1 MGVQPKAG
9 LQAPLDCGEN
19 SSIAMTHRMALLNVA
34 LVIMLVALP
43 VYALRVDSAAGLMV
57 DDAWYMLLA
66 KSLAEGSGYR
76 LVSSPAVAILPLY
89 PPGFPALLSLV
100 FRASP
105 DFPQNVP
112 MLKTVSIA
120 AMMGV
125 GVLTFV
131 YLRGYRNQ
139 SAALAGGMAVA
150 TVLVP
155 AFVFLATSTLMSECV
170 FTLTQLAAVVLVHR
184 AVEGP
189 NPRRGVLLTIAAAIA
204 AAAAVLIRS
213 AAAGLILAVA
223 LWLIKERRWKQA
235 TLFAAGVV
243 LCLLPWL
250 SYTATHAPTRDQ
262 RLQHGGAVVYSYG
275 EQFWMRWAGGAAAG
289 RVSASDI
296 PDRVFTNVTDVFA
309 RGTGGIFVPAFMRDP
324 GESGEEVISLGP
336 GSMGDFG
343 AMMVISLA
351 LSAVVVAGFIVTAR
365 RQMTVAEFLI
375 PISIAI
381 VLVWPFWSFRFVVP
395 LTPFLFLYFVAG
407 VHLLTRSLRVVR
419 VTLLCL
425 IAFYLYDHAG
435 YLIQAR
441 SPDSSRRVE
450 WIDRTR
456 DVDVALDWIRQNLP
470 NDGPVAAT
478 NSALLYMRTGRKSL
492 AFDNPILPLK
502 AWKARGFRYVV
513 CLHPLEMPAG
523 ASKVLYTSPARFW
536 VIEL

>member
-1 MGVQPKAG
+1 
-9 LQAPLDCGEN
+9 
-19 SSIAMTHRMALLNVA
+19 MALLNVA
-34 LVIMLVALP
+34 LVIVLVALP
-43 VYALRVDSAAGLMV
+43 VYVLRLDSAAGMMV
-57 DDAWYMLLA
+57 DDAWYVLLA
-66 KSLAEGSGYR
+66 KSLAEGSGYK
-76 LVSSPAVAILPLY
+76 LVSSSAVAILPLY
-89 PPGFPALLSLV
+89 PPGFPALLSMV

-112 MLKTVSIA
+112 LLKSVSIV

-125 GVLTFV
+125 GLLTFI
-131 YLRGYRNQ
+131 YLRAHRKQ
-139 SAALAGGMAVA
+139 PAALAGGVAVA
-150 TVLVP
+150 TALVP

-170 FTLTQLAAVVLVHR
+170 FTLAQLAAVVLAHR
-184 AVEGP
+184 GVEASD
-189 NPRRGVLLTIAAAIA
+189 PRRGVLLTMVAATV

-213 AAAGLILAVA
+213 AAAGLILAVM
-223 LWLIKERRWKQA
+223 LWLIKERRWKHA

-250 SYTATHAPTRDQ
+250 SYTRTHAPTTEQ
-262 RLQHGGAVVYSYG
+262 RVQHGGAVVYSYG
-275 EQFWMRWAGGAAAG
+275 DQFWMRWAGGPAAG

-296 PDRVFTNVTDVFA
+296 PARVFTNLTDVFA
-309 RGTGGIFVPAFMRDP
+309 RGAGGIFVPAFLRDP

-336 GSMGDFG
+336 ASMGDFG

-351 LSAVVVAGFIVTAR
+351 LSAVVLAGFIATAR
-365 RQMTVAEFLI
+365 RQMTVAEFLV
-375 PISIAI
+375 PTSIAI
-381 VLVWPFWSFRFVVP
+381 VLLWPFWSFRFLVP
-395 LTPFLFLYFVAG
+395 LTPFLFLYFIAG
-407 VHLLTRSLRVVR
+407 VHLLTRSLQVVR

-441 SPDSSRRVE
+441 SPDNSGRVE

-456 DVDVALDWIRQNLP
+456 EVDAALDWIRQNLP
-470 NDGPVAAT
+470 DDGPIAAT

-492 AFDNPILPLK
+492 AFDNPTLRLD

-523 ASKVLYTSPARFW
+523 ASKVLYQSPARFW

>member
-1 MGVQPKAG
+1 
-9 LQAPLDCGEN
+9 
-19 SSIAMTHRMALLNVA
+19 MALLNVA

-43 VYALRVDSAAGLMV
+43 VYVLRLDSAAGMMV

-66 KSLAEGSGYR
+66 KSLAEGSGYK
-76 LVSSPAVAILPLY
+76 LVSSSAVAILPLY
-89 PPGFPALLSLV
+89 PPGFPALLSMV

-112 MLKTVSIA
+112 LLKSVSIA
-120 AMMGV
+120 AMLGV
-125 GVLTFV
+125 GLLSFV
-131 YLRGYRNQ
+131 YLRSHRKQ
-139 SAALAGGMAVA
+139 PVALAGAVAVA

-170 FTLTQLAAVVLVHR
+170 FTLTQLAAVVLAHR
-184 AVEGP
+184 GVETSD
-189 NPRRGVLLTIAAAIA
+189 PRRGVLLTIVAATV

-213 AAAGLILAVA
+213 AAAGLILAVM
-223 LWLIKERRWKQA
+223 LWLIKERRWQHA

-250 SYTATHAPTRDQ
+250 SYSRTHAPTTEQ
-262 RLQHGGAVVYSYG
+262 RVQHGGAVVYSYG
-275 EQFWMRWAGGAAAG
+275 DQFWMRWAGGPAAG
-289 RVSASDI
+289 RASASDI
-296 PDRVFTNVTDVFA
+296 PARVFTNLTDVFA
-309 RGTGGIFVPAFMRDP
+309 RGAGGIFVPAFLRDP

-351 LSAVVVAGFIVTAR
+351 LSAVVLAGFIATAR
-365 RQMTVAEFLI
+365 RQMTVAEFLV
-375 PISIAI
+375 PTSIAI
-381 VLVWPFWSFRFVVP
+381 VLLWPFWSFRFLIP
-395 LTPFLFLYFVAG
+395 LTPFLFLYFIAG
-407 VHLLTRSLRVVR
+407 LHLLTRSLQAVR

-441 SPDSSRRVE
+441 SPDNSGRVE

-456 DVDVALDWIRQNLP
+456 EVDAALEWIRQNLRD
-470 NDGPVAAT
+470 DGPIAAT

-492 AFDNPILPLK
+492 AFDNPTLRLD

-523 ASKVLYTSPARFW
+523 AYKVLYQSPARFW

>member
-1 MGVQPKAG
+1 
-9 LQAPLDCGEN
+9 
-19 SSIAMTHRMALLNVA
+19 MALLNVA

-43 VYALRVDSAAGLMV
+43 VYVLRLDSAAGMMV
-57 DDAWYMLLA
+57 DDAWYLLLA
-66 KSLAEGSGYR
+66 KSLAEGSGYK
-76 LVSSPAVAILPLY
+76 LVSSSAVAILPLY
-89 PPGFPALLSLV
+89 PPGFPALLSMV

-112 MLKTVSIA
+112 LLKSVSIA

-125 GVLTFV
+125 GLLTFV
-131 YLRGYRNQ
+131 YLRSHRKQ
-139 SAALAGGMAVA
+139 PVALAGAVAVA

-170 FTLTQLAAVVLVHR
+170 FTLTQLAAVVLAHR
-184 AVEGP
+184 SVEASDA
-189 NPRRGVLLTIAAAIA
+189 RRGLLLTLVAATV

-213 AAAGLILAVA
+213 AAAGLILAVV
-223 LWLIKERRWKQA
+223 LWLIKERRWKHA

-250 SYTATHAPTRDQ
+250 SYSRTHAPTTEQ
-262 RLQHGGAVVYSYG
+262 RVQHGGAVVYSYG
-275 EQFWMRWAGGAAAG
+275 DQFWMRWAGGPAAG
-289 RVSASDI
+289 RVTASDI
-296 PDRVFTNVTDVFA
+296 PARVFTNLTDVFA
-309 RGTGGIFVPAFMRDP
+309 RGAGGIFVPAFLRDP

-351 LSAVVVAGFIVTAR
+351 FGAVVLAGFIATAR
-365 RQMTVAEFLI
+365 RQTTVAEFLV
-375 PISIAI
+375 PTSIAI
-381 VLVWPFWSFRFVVP
+381 VLLWPFWSFRFLIP
-395 LTPFLFLYFVAG
+395 LTPFLFLYFIAG
-407 VHLLTRSLRVVR
+407 VHLLTRSLQAVR

-441 SPDSSRRVE
+441 SPGNSGRVE

-456 DVDVALDWIRQNLP
+456 EVDAALDWIRQNLP
-470 NDGPVAAT
+470 DDGPIAAT

-492 AFDNPILPLK
+492 AFDNPTLRLD

-523 ASKVLYTSPARFW
+523 ASKVLYQSPARFW
-536 VIEL
+536 VIKL